1 MKTVQWLFMRT
12 LVKDMAEAAQKR
24 PDTELEAAGWVHRIR
39 DMGGIGFVILRDRS
53 GLAQLVLAEGTGALA
68 SELTLES
75 VIRVRGVPALNEKAP
90 GGVELKVNF
99 LEILSRAAPDLPYQ
113 VNGDAAKTG
122 LEAILDNRP
131 LSLRNPKIRSI
142 FKVQDTIIESFAA
155 YLRGQDFT
163 EIKSSK
169 LTAGSTEGGT
179 NLFQVDYFDRKL
191 YLAQSPQLYK
201 EAMVASGLE
210 RVFEIG
216 PVYRAEKH
224 DTPRHLNEY
233 VSLDVELG
241 FIESELE
248 LIELEK
254 GLLASIFEEVARK
267 NSADLAAWNASVP
280 APGAVAKAP
289 TLSYEEALKLVNEE
303 TARGGKGSASSR
315 IFDINPEAE
324 RLLCEWSLRERGV
337 DLVFVNAFPRRH
349 RPFYTYPLG
358 AGDLSTPPGA
368 APKSGSAAPKPGD
381 ARNEAALTMSFD
393 AIFRGLE
400 ITSGSRRQH
409 SYDAFMEALPKFGL
423 KPENMAG
430 YAQILKYGCPPH
442 GGFAI
447 GCERLTQ
454 KILGLANV
462 KEASLFPRDRRR
474 VEP

>member
-1 MKTVQWLFMRT
+1 MRI
-12 LVKDMAEAAQKR
+12 LVKDMAAAAGKQ
-24 PDTELEAAGWVHRIR
+24 PDAELEAAGWVHRIR
-39 DMGGIGFVILRDRS
+39 DMGGIRFVILRDRS
-53 GLAQLVLAEGTGALA
+53 GLGQLVLAEDSGAPA
-68 SELTLES
+68 FTLES
-75 VIRVRGVPALNEKAP
+75 VIRVRGLPALNEKAP
-90 GGVELKVNF
+90 GGAELRVAS
-99 LEILSRAAPDLPYQ
+99 LEVLSRAAPDLPYQ
-113 VNGDAAKTG
+113 VNGDISKIG

-131 LSLRNPKIRSI
+131 LSLRNPKIRSV
-142 FKVQDTIIESFAA
+142 FKVQDTIVESFAA
-155 YLRGQDFT
+155 YLRNRDFT
-163 EIKSSK
+163 EIKTSK

-233 VSLDVELG
+233 VSLDLEIG

-248 LIELEK
+248 LIELERE
-254 GLLASIFEEVARK
+254 LLAHIFGEVARK
-267 NSADLAAWNASVP
+267 NGPDLAAWGASVP
-280 APGAVAKAP
+280 GPEDLARAP
-289 TLSYEEALKLVNEE
+289 TLSYEEALKLANEE
-303 TARGGKGSASSR
+303 AARDKKASASSR

-324 RLLCEWSLRERGV
+324 RLLCEWSRREHGV

-349 RPFYTYPLG
+349 RPFYTYPLAESGKSG
-358 AGDLSTPPGA
+358 AGT
-368 APKSGSAAPKPGD
+368 
-381 ARNEAALTMSFD
+381 LTMSFD

-400 ITSGSRRQH
+400 ISSGSRRQH
-409 SYDAFMEALPKFGL
+409 DYDAVVEALPKFGL

-430 YAQILKYGCPPH
+430 YLQILKYGCPPH
-442 GGFAI
+442 GGFAL

-454 KILGLANV
+454 KILGLGNV

>member
-1 MKTVQWLFMRT
+1 MRV
-12 LVKDMAEAAQKR
+12 LARDMAEAASAR
-24 PDTELEAAGWVHRIR
+24 PETELEAAGWVHRIR
-39 DMGGIGFVILRDRS
+39 DMGGISFVILRDRS
-53 GLAQLVLAEGTGALA
+53 GLLQLVLGEGALKP
-68 SELTLES
+68 ELSLES
-75 VIRVRGVPALNEKAP
+75 VIRVRGLPALNAKAP
-90 GGVELKVNF
+90 GGVELKVNT
-99 LEILSRAAPDLPYQ
+99 LEILSAAASDLPYQ
-113 VNGDAAKTG
+113 VNGDPSKTG
-122 LEAILDNRP
+122 LDIILDNRP

-142 FKVQDTIIESFAA
+142 FKVQDTIIEAFAA

-169 LTAGSTEGGT
+169 LTAGTTEGGT

-201 EAMVASGLE
+201 EALVAGGLE

-233 VSLDVELG
+233 VSLDVEIG

-248 LIELEK
+248 LIELER
-254 GLLASIFEEVARK
+254 GLLAHIFEEVARK
-267 NSADLAAWNASVP
+267 NAGDLAAWDASVP
-280 APGAVAKAP
+280 PPEAVTKAP
-289 TLSYEEALKLVNEE
+289 VLGYEDALKLVNGE
-303 TARGGKGSASSR
+303 RGGAR

-324 RLLCEWSLRERGV
+324 RILCEWSLREHGI
-337 DLVFVNAFPRRH
+337 DLIFVNAFPRRY
-349 RPFYTYPLG
+349 RPFYTYPLEEDG
-358 AGDLSTPPGA
+358 ASGA
-368 APKSGSAAPKPGD
+368 AV
-381 ARNEAALTMSFD
+381 LTMSFD
-393 AIFRGLE
+393 CLFRGLE
-400 ITSGSRRQH
+400 ITSGSRRLH
-409 SYDAFMEALPKFGL
+409 DYGAFVEALPKFGL
-423 KPENMAG
+423 KPENMGG
-430 YAQILKYGCPPH
+430 YAQILRYGCPPH

>member
-1 MKTVQWLFMRT
+1 MRI
-12 LVKDMAEAAQKR
+12 LAKDMAEAAGR
-24 PDTELEAAGWVHRIR
+24 DTEVEAAGWVHRIR
-39 DMGGIGFVILRDRS
+39 DMGGISFVILRDRS
-53 GLAQLVLAEGTGALA
+53 GLLQLVLGEGVPKP
-68 SELTLES
+68 ELTLES
-75 VIRVRGVPALNEKAP
+75 VIRVRGLPSLNEKAP

-113 VNGDAAKTG
+113 VNGDPSRTG

-131 LSLRNPKIRSI
+131 LSLRNPRIRSI
-142 FKVQDTIIESFAA
+142 FRVQDTIIGAFAA
-155 YLRGQDFT
+155 YLRDRDFT
-163 EIKSSK
+163 GIKSSK
-169 LTAGSTEGGT
+169 LTAGTTEGGT

-201 EAMVASGLE
+201 EAAVAGGLE

-216 PVYRAEKH
+216 SVYRAEKH
-224 DTPRHLNEY
+224 DTPRHINEY
-233 VSLDVELG
+233 VSLDVEMG

-254 GLLASIFEEVARK
+254 GLLAHIFGELARK
-267 NSADLAAWNASVP
+267 NGADLEAWGASVP
-280 APGAVAKAP
+280 DSGAVARAP
-289 TLSYEEALKLVNEE
+289 TVSYDDALKLVNEE
-303 TARGGKGSASSR
+303 QVRGTGRSLSAASR
-315 IFDINPEAE
+315 IFDVNPEAE
-324 RLLCEWSLRERGV
+324 RLLCEWSLREHGV
-337 DLVFVNAFPRRH
+337 DLVFVNSFPRRY

-358 AGDLSTPPGA
+358 GEGGGGG
-368 APKSGSAAPKPGD
+368 K
-381 ARNEAALTMSFD
+381 TMSFD
-393 AIFRGLE
+393 AVFRGLE
-400 ITSGSRRQH
+400 ISSGSRRLH
-409 SYDAFMEALPKFGL
+409 DYDAFIEALPKFGL
-423 KPENMAG
+423 KPENMGG